1 MDSGDYRQVTVY
13 TIGHSNRDL
22 SVLLDLLRTNRIDAL
37 VDVRAEPR
45 SRRYP
50 QYDQENLRA
59 AVESLGAVYHW
70 AGRQLGGR
78 RPQEGSSPHRAL
90 EPGLRGYADYMDS
103 EAFRQAARQLL
114 RMASGSRVAILCAE
128 REPER
133 CHRSLIADYLVL
145 QGVEVRH
152 IVDRNDVRS
161 HVLHPG
167 ARRESAQLI
176 YDHQVSGDLGLE

>member
-1 MDSGDYRQVTVY
+1 MDSGDFKQLTVY

-22 SVLLDLLRTNRIDAL
+22 SVLLDLLRASQIDAL

-45 SRRYP
+45 SRRFP
-50 QYDQENLRA
+50 QYDEENLRA

-78 RPQEGSSPHRAL
+78 RPEKGSSPHQAL
-90 EPGLRGYADYMDS
+90 EPGLRGYAHYMDS
-103 EAFRQAARQLL
+103 EAFRQAARQLM

-145 QGVEVRH
+145 QGVEVQH
-152 IVDRNDVRS
+152 IVDRDEVRS
-161 HVLHPG
+161 HALHSG

-176 YDHQVSGDLGLE
+176 YDRQISGELGLE